1 MCVQVPT
8 PPQAGGGSSTPRTA
22 KNVNVRVSSGWSDL
36 SEGTRNKLERRQA
49 EREARLAEATAE
61 ARMEEAADLAEF
73 QARRVKKFQRDRD
86 PEAFPETETEMS
98 SVAPPPPPTTP
109 HPVGAR
115 VVEVKA
121 VRVDGVIDSFIDA
134 GQYIYTVAFPS
145 PIAENLL
152 PETLAGHFLF
162 NDEGGVT
169 GLSGLVHES
178 IELEVEVDEEVSV
191 ASLILQ
197 LLRSL

>member
-1 MCVQVPT
+1 MPP

-22 KNVNVRVSSGWSDL
+22 KNVNVRVTSGDSDCSSR
-36 SEGTRNKLERRQA
+36 TRDEFQRRQA
-49 EREARLAEATAE
+49 QRDK
-61 ARMEEAADLAEF
+61 EEAADRAEL
-73 QARRVKKFQRDRD
+73 QARRLKKFQRDRD

-115 VVEVKA
+115 VVEVKD

-178 IELEVEVDEEVSV
+178 IELKVEVDEEVSV

-197 LLRSL
+197 LFAHL

>member
-1 MCVQVPT
+1 M
-8 PPQAGGGSSTPRTA
+8 
-22 KNVNVRVSSGWSDL
+22 
-36 SEGTRNKLERRQA
+36 
-49 EREARLAEATAE
+49 AEATAE

-73 QARRVKKFQRDRD
+73 QARRLKKFQRDRD

-115 VVEVKA
+115 VEEVKDF
-121 VRVDGVIDSFIDA
+121 RVDGIIDSFIDA

-145 PIAENLL
+145 KMAEELL
-152 PETLAGHFLF
+152 PDTLANNFRF
-162 NDEGGVT
+162 DDEGLVT
-169 GLSGLVHES
+169 GLTSIVHES
-178 IELEVEVDEEVSV
+178 IELEVEVDEEVSD

-197 LLRSL
+197 LLDSL